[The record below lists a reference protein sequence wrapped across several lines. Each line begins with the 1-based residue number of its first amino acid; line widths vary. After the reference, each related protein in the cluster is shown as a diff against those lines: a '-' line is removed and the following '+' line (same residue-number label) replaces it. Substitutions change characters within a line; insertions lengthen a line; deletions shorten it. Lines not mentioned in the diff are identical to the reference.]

1 MEPRLNVGQVLGMVL
16 YFLLP
21 GGTDL
26 YVADRETG
34 TYGIPCLSYQWV
46 YL

>member
-1 MEPRLNVGQVLGMVL
+1 MGPRLNMGQVLGMVP

-21 GGTDL
+21 GG
-26 YVADRETG
+26 ADVCGADGETG
-34 TYGIPCLSYQWV
+34 TYGTPCLSYQWV